1 MAKKKKMEAAENAA
15 ETVAEVAPVEKTEAA
30 KVAESKPAEA
40 TVYVGRSILGL
51 PQYTVFSGGVLPD
64 HVKHLA
70 EQYEGLTRLIVPVSK
85 LQSARADVQKKGT
98 ALHLFYNNMKKKTNT

>member
-1 MAKKKKMEAAENAA
+1 MAKKKKTEAAENAA
-15 ETVAEVAPVEKTEAA
+15 ETVAETAAEVAPVEA
-30 KVAESKPAEA
+30 KKAESKPAEA

-51 PQYTVFSGGVLPD
+51 PQYTVFAGGVIPA

-98 ALHLFYNNMKKKTNT
+98 TLHLFFNNMKKKTNT